1 MVAYHGAVG
10 ERTGDRTG
18 ERAGERTLYPALGL
32 RELKKQR
39 TRATIVDVASRLCA
53 RQGYEHT
60 TVEQIAA
67 AAEVSPRTFSRYFP
81 SKEAVIGAL
90 IEETSEHVAGALSRQ
105 PTGITEHDALVR
117 AHVEVF
123 RAAGRG
129 EPGAMS
135 FDRVRGF
142 LQIVNSSPML
152 SLAAFTFRPEGGPTA
167 SVIRAMA
174 ARMGTS
180 VHDPAVRI
188 LFDTWAVLMAV
199 ACGSPGTEVS
209 DPGRV
214 SDRIESTYRVF
225 ARLWQPWHPGVG
237 PDQTSRDTSD

>member
-1 MVAYHGAVG
+1 MG
-10 ERTGDRTG
+10 E
-18 ERAGERTLYPALGL
+18 PSLGL

-39 TRATIVDVASRLCA
+39 TRATIVDVASGLCA
-53 RQGYEHT
+53 RQGYEKT

-67 AAEVSPRTFSRYFP
+67 AAEVSPRTFSRHFP

-90 IEETSEHVAGALSRQ
+90 IEETAEHIAAALAAQ
-105 PTGITEHDALVR
+105 PTDITEHDALVR
-117 AHVEVF
+117 AHVEVL
-123 RAAGRG
+123 RAAERG

-152 SLAAFTFRPEGGPTA
+152 GLAAFTFRADGGPTA
-167 SVIRAMA
+167 AVIRAMA
-174 ARMGTS
+174 ERMGTP
-180 VHDPAVRI
+180 VGDPAVRI

-199 ACGSPGTEVS
+199 ACGSPGSEVS

-214 SDRIESTYRVF
+214 SERIEATYRIF
-225 ARLWQPWHPGVG
+225 ARLWQPWHPGLR
-237 PDQTSRDTSD
+237 PDGASRDNIG

>member
-1 MVAYHGAVG
+1 MG
-10 ERTGDRTG
+10 E
-18 ERAGERTLYPALGL
+18 PSLGL

-39 TRATIVDVASRLCA
+39 TRATIVDVASGLCD
-53 RQGYEHT
+53 RQGYEKT

-90 IEETSEHVAGALSRQ
+90 IEETAEHIAAALAAQ
-105 PTGITEHDALVR
+105 PTDITEHDALVR

-123 RAAGRG
+123 RAAERG

-152 SLAAFTFRPEGGPTA
+152 GLAAFTFRADGGPTA
-167 SVIRAMA
+167 AVIRAMA
-174 ARMGTS
+174 ERMGTP
-180 VHDPAVRI
+180 VGDPAVRI

-199 ACGSPGTEVS
+199 ACGSPGTDVS

-214 SDRIESTYRVF
+214 SERIEATYRIF
-225 ARLWQPWHPGVG
+225 ARLWQPWHPGLR
-237 PDQTSRDTSD
+237 PDGASRDNTG

>member
-1 MVAYHGAVG
+1 MG
-10 ERTGDRTG
+10 E
-18 ERAGERTLYPALGL
+18 PSLGL

-39 TRATIVDVASRLCA
+39 TRATIVDVASGLCA
-53 RQGYEHT
+53 RQGYEKT

-90 IEETSEHVAGALSRQ
+90 IEETAEHIAAALAAQ
-105 PTGITEHDALVR
+105 PTDITEHDALVR

-123 RAAGRG
+123 RAAERG

-152 SLAAFTFRPEGGPTA
+152 GLAAFTFRADGGPTA
-167 SVIRAMA
+167 AVIRAMA
-174 ARMGTS
+174 ERMGTP
-180 VHDPAVRI
+180 VGDPAVRI
-188 LFDTWAVLMAV
+188 LFDTWAVLMEV
-199 ACGSPGTEVS
+199 ACGSPGTDVS

-214 SDRIESTYRVF
+214 SERIEATYRIF
-225 ARLWQPWHPGVG
+225 ARLWQPWHPGLR
-237 PDQTSRDTSD
+237 PDGASRDNTG